1 VKVEIR
7 RFETSLA
14 DPLISIVAAGP
25 RIRDELLLHSGG
37 PVTDLAVHSMLPA
50 LDSVRFLFFEPW
62 GERAATGSALAG
74 EVGLGESPPLVLVRQ
89 RMVDGRW
96 VSEEEMRPAS
106 LEEALSLVAEYE
118 IEVDGTQDGP
128 VTPGGFAG
136 LLGYDL
142 GRWSNSIRLAHPP
155 EPGTLL
161 GVLWRCDAW
170 WVHERE
176 SGELTLLALEG
187 HDFLDAGLPEMVPVG
202 IPAKPASRVPES
214 ESDFDH
220 ARKVERIR
228 DSIRGGHL
236 YQVNYGRRWQG
247 SMDGQPWDAFLR
259 MTQTNPAP
267 FASWMH
273 VADHGWA
280 VASASPERLLR
291 LDSGTLS
298 TRPIKGTRAR
308 GASDEADLAL
318 RTELAASPK
327 EMAEHLMLVD
337 LERHDLARVCQPGS
351 VNWSDCRIEA
361 LANVQHLVSGV
372 EGELS
377 TDSSA
382 GNALAALFPGGSITG
397 CPKVVTMAAIDE
409 LEEAPR
415 SAWTGSIGH
424 INQSAG
430 QADWNILIRTMEAH
444 SGPKLWHATV
454 QAGGGVVI
462 DSTPAA
468 EVEEA
473 RWKAAAVTEA
483 TWGFRT
489 GFSSE
494 ELPEREVG
502 ILPLPEIEG
511 ALGRIRPGQKQT
523 DEEESQNA
531 HVLLV
536 DNLDS
541 FTNNIAESLHRLG
554 AKVTIVEGRPAE
566 TSDPEAS
573 VDDWLTQHQPTHI
586 ILGPGPSRPE
596 ASPRTMELASR
607 ALDNRLNNDDGP
619 IPLLGWCLGH
629 QAIGIAAGWS
639 LQESPLGAVHGVP
652 SNIHHDGSAIFQNSP
667 EQTILMRYNS
677 LVLEAPS
684 DPQIDTEAKLKV
696 NAWDQ
701 TQTLVMGITH
711 TSLPI
716 DGVQFHP
723 ESVGSPDG
731 EALIQSFLTAPR
743 PTQPTSS
750 SSHPRQPQR

>member
-1 VKVEIR
+1 MRVVR
-7 RFETSLA
+7 RVFDCAET
-14 DPLISIVAAGP
+14 DPLLGIVSAGS
-25 RIRDELLLHSGG
+25 RSGDELLLHSGG
-37 PVTDLAVHSMLPA
+37 PVTDLSGYSMLPA
-50 LDSVRFLFFEPW
+50 LDSIRFLFFEPW
-62 GERAATGSALAG
+62 GADSCDGSALAG
-74 EVGLGESPPLVLVRQ
+74 EVNLGSSPPLVLVRQ
-89 RMVDGRW
+89 RLLGGRW
-96 VSEEEMRPAS
+96 VSEAEARPAS
-106 LEEALSLVAEYE
+106 LEEAMEIIAEF
-118 IEVDGTQDGP
+118 EVDVGSESGSTLP

-142 GRWSNSIRLAHPP
+142 GRWSNSVRLAHTP

-161 GVLWRCDAW
+161 GILWRCDAW
-170 WVHERE
+170 WVHERGA
-176 SGELTLLALEG
+176 GELTLLALKG
-187 HDFLDAGLPEMVPVG
+187 HEWLDAGLPEMVDVE
-202 IPAKPASRVPES
+202 IPGKPESRVPES
-214 ESDFDH
+214 ESDSAH

-247 SMDGQPWDAFLR
+247 SMDGQPWDTFLR

-267 FASWMH
+267 FASWMQ

-280 VASASPERLLR
+280 VASASPERLMR
-291 LDSGTLS
+291 LHSGIVS

-318 RTELAASPK
+318 RTELASSTK

-337 LERHDLARVCQPGS
+337 LERHDLARVCEAGS
-351 VNWSDCRIEA
+351 VHWSDCRIEA

-372 EGELS
+372 EGSLGAE
-377 TDSSA
+377 SSA
-382 GNALAALFPGGSITG
+382 GQALAALFPGGSITG

-409 LEEAPR
+409 LEQAPR

-444 SGPKLWHATV
+444 SGPNSWYATV

-462 DSTPAA
+462 DSSPAA

-511 ALGRIRPGQKQT
+511 ALGKIRPGSEGT
-523 DEEESQNA
+523 DEVELSEA

-566 TSDPEAS
+566 ETDPEAS
-573 VDDWLTQHQPTHI
+573 VDDWLTQNKPTHI

-596 ASPRTMELASR
+596 ASPRSMEIAHR
-607 ALDNRLNNDDGP
+607 ALDNRLANQQGP
-619 IPLLGWCLGH
+619 IPLLGWCLGN
-629 QAIGIAAGWS
+629 QAIGLAAGLS
-639 LQESPLGAVHGVP
+639 LIESPLGAVHGVP
-652 SNIHHDGSAIFQNSP
+652 SSIHHDGSAIYQNSP
-667 EQTILMRYNS
+667 IDTVLMRYNS
-677 LVLEAPS
+677 LVLQPKTADSSAPKS
-684 DPQIDTEAKLKV
+684 KLKV
-696 NAWDQ
+696 NAWDE
-701 TQTLVMGITH
+701 TKTLVMGITH
-711 TSLPI
+711 QSLPI

-731 EALIQSFLTAPR
+731 QAILESFLKTPSIKR
-743 PTQPTSS
+743 SLEGSRQ
-750 SSHPRQPQR
+750 PRQP

>member
-1 VKVEIR
+1 MKIAIR
-7 RFETSLA
+7 RFQTSLA
-14 DPLISIVAAGP
+14 DPLIGIVAAGG
-25 RIRDELLLHSGG
+25 RDCDELLLHSGG
-37 PVTDLAVHSMLPA
+37 PVTDLAEHSMLPA

-62 GERAATGSALAG
+62 RAQSASGSALAG
-74 EVGLGESPPLVLVRQ
+74 EVALGESPPLVLVRQ

-96 VSEEEMRPAS
+96 ISEEETRHAS
-106 LEEALSLVAEYE
+106 LEEALSLAAEYE
-118 IEVDGTQDGP
+118 IEVVGTHDRP

-142 GRWSNSIRLAHPP
+142 GRWSNSVRLVHTP

-187 HDFLDAGLPEMVPVG
+187 HDWLDAGLPEMGPVE
-202 IPAKPASRVPES
+202 IPGKPESRVPES
-214 ESDFDH
+214 ESDSDH
-220 ARKVERIR
+220 ARKVERIH

-247 SMDGQPWDAFLR
+247 EMDGQPWDAFLR

-267 FASWMH
+267 FASWMQ

-280 VASASPERLLR
+280 IASASPERLLR
-291 LDSGTLS
+291 LDSGILS

-308 GASDEADLAL
+308 GANDEADLAL

-337 LERHDLARVCQPGS
+337 LERHDLATVCEPGS
-351 VNWSDCRIEA
+351 VIWSDCRIEA

-377 TDSSA
+377 AESSA

-397 CPKVVTMAAIDE
+397 CPKVVTMGAIDE

-430 QADWNILIRTMEAH
+430 QADWNILIRTMEAR
-444 SGPKLWHATV
+444 SGPNSWHATI

-462 DSTPAA
+462 DSNPAA

-489 GFSSE
+489 GFSGE

-502 ILPLPEIEG
+502 ILPLPEVEG
-511 ALGRIRPGQKQT
+511 ALGRIRPNQNQSHN
-523 DEEESQNA
+523 DELSNA
-531 HVLLV
+531 HVLIV

-541 FTNNIAESLHRLG
+541 FTNNIAESIHRLG
-554 AKVTIVEGRPAE
+554 ARVTIVQGRPAE
-566 TSDPEAS
+566 DSNPQAT
-573 VDDWLTQHQPTHI
+573 VDDWLTEHQPTHI

-596 ASPRTMELASR
+596 ASPRSMQIATR
-607 ALDNRLNNDDGP
+607 ALDNRLNNDEGP

-629 QAIGIAAGWS
+629 QAIGLAAGWE
-639 LQESPLGAVHGVP
+639 LVQSPLGAVHGVP
-652 SNIHHDGSAIFQNSP
+652 SNIHHDGSALFQNSP
-667 EQTILMRYNS
+667 QNAVFMRYNS
-677 LVLEAPS
+677 LVLKAPS
-684 DPQIDTEAKLKV
+684 DPESDAEPKLKV
-696 NAWDQ
+696 NATDE
-701 TQTLVMGITH
+701 TQALVMGITH
-711 TSLPI
+711 ESLPI

-731 EALIQSFLTAPR
+731 EALIHSFLTAPR
-743 PTQPTSS
+743 NPTSS
-750 SSHPRQPQR
+750 KQASHPRQPQR